1 MSKLANEI
9 FDILKLCWSFSVA
22 EKQYLK
28 WVIITRGLKK
38 FSPLFYPHSRGTFCP
53 DTKVMAT
60 PQLKTTYS
68 ATEVAALEETILK
81 PKFP

>member
-28 WVIITRGLKK
+28 WVIIT
-38 FSPLFYPHSRGTFCP
+38 LFMYTL
-53 DTKVMAT
+53 DI
-60 PQLKTTYS
+60 Y
-68 ATEVAALEETILK
+68 
-81 PKFP
+81 